1 MLTRLRGPFC
11 GRSCDCSVL
20 RLALLN
26 ATSCA
31 ESFGIMEACISR
43 GKGRKQTRPVCL
55 PGVQLLPGL
64 LAKCASAHGN
74 MTLPS
79 FVMFICACGVSQCHG
94 CGHVKSGSLVEA
106 NSHKSFD
113 GFRPQQSGRDGMLR
127 HAALSA
133 SLQDTVGRP
142 WHGQTNH
149 VFGLVMFKP
158 LLHPDL
164 GTCWLDSCGQS
175 HEQVQRRSS

>member
-1 MLTRLRGPFC
+1 MLLRRKGQ
-11 GRSCDCSVL
+11 RANSSCMPAWRPAVARVARDVDGCTWQHDSDLCSCCVL
-20 RLALLN
+20 
-26 ATSCA
+26 
-31 ESFGIMEACISR
+31 
-43 GKGRKQTRPVCL
+43 
-55 PGVQLLPGL
+55 
-64 LAKCASAHGN
+64 
-74 MTLPS
+74 
-79 FVMFICACGVSQCHG
+79 ICACGVSQCHG

-113 GFRPQQSGRDGMLR
+113 GFSPQQSGRDGMFR

-158 LLHPDL
+158 MLHPDL
-164 GTCWLDSCGQS
+164 GTLWFDLL
-175 HEQVQRRSS
+175 QRSARLSQCR